1 MIYDMVLF
9 ILYRLCGDSMEK
21 KKRRKKYKKD
31 IFIEEYAKEKINLAM
46 QGKNTDAINNTE
58 IARRAGYSD
67 KGEACTVRAVE
78 VVHSSDFDNKVAEYV
93 NKELK
98 ALENVPIMTR
108 EDILKRLGQ
117 IASGCAVTGQDAPP
131 SYENQLSAL
140 DKINKIHGLYSEKI
154 EYSGAVPVILKDDLE

>member
-1 MIYDMVLF
+1 
-9 ILYRLCGDSMEK
+9 MEGN
-21 KKRRKKYKKD
+21 KRRRKHKTRKD
-31 IFIEEYAKEKINLAM
+31 VFIQEFAKEKINMALNGIDGSINATEI
-46 QGKNTDAINNTE
+46 GRRAGFKNTDNLRKQVSKITTKVDE
-58 IARRAGYSD
+58 
-67 KGEACTVRAVE
+67 
-78 VVHSSDFDNKVAEYV
+78 FDNKVAEYV